1 MGTLASRLARWRAF
15 SPTQRQA
22 FVQAW
27 CLLPLVWLGLRVWG
41 LPRLHGRLTGHVKAL
56 PTPTGTQIGEAR
68 ALGDAVN
75 AAARHTPF
83 PATCLTRSLIL
94 TWLLGRRGTAAALRI
109 GVQLNNGQMAAH
121 AWVECEGQPVNDR
134 PDVADAYAP
143 FEDLAQALEFATP

>member
-15 SPTQRQA
+15 SPAQRKA

-41 LPRLHGRLTGHVKAL
+41 LPRLHARLATGARAL
-56 PTPTGTQIGEAR
+56 PTPSATQVPDAR

-83 PATCLTRSLIL
+83 PATCLTRSLL
-94 TWLLGRRGTAAALRI
+94 LLWMLGRRKVASRLRI
-109 GVQLNNGQMAAH
+109 GVQMNNGQMAAH
-121 AWVECEGQPVNDR
+121 AWVECAGQPVNDR
-134 PDVADAYAP
+134 SDVAAAYAP
-143 FEDLAQALEFATP
+143 FDDLAQALDFAAP